1 MVLINGTGRQHHLDN
16 STTMF
21 DNILGFGDQLF
32 TVIVLVITAGIS
44 SHICFGFG
52 TRKAKETFV
61 GLILVLMVGTQFYH
75 LINAATHIPANSPY
89 TFNVR
94 LC

>member
-1 MVLINGTGRQHHLDN
+1 
-16 STTMF
+16 MF

-75 LINAATHIPANSPY
+75 LISAVTHIPASKPY
-89 TFNVR
+89 NFNVSVMVEDHFWSNIF
-94 LC
+94 LVDKKM